1 MKKFVLSAAL
11 LAVFTGGMT
20 AAVNLAEPGVASA
33 CGYEATR
40 SDALAAGMP
49 QVNKGDRGRHV
60 LALQLALR
68 KEGYT
73 FLRGTGYYGDL
84 TLRAVQGFQRGHGI
98 RASGI
103 VGSKTWHAL
112 VGWKPQVVTSRPGPA
127 PAFGI
132 QPGERNQRKLGVLGD
147 MLMRIHPYRMDT
159 IHGSVHKG
167 VYDAS
172 LQKIVRD
179 FQRRAGIRSSGIV
192 GPRTWAA
199 LEEVVSVSGNWG
211 C

>member
-20 AAVNLAEPGVASA
+20 GVVNIAQPGVAMA
-33 CGYEATR
+33 CPSEATR
-40 SDALAAGMP
+40 SDALAARMP
-49 QVNKGDRGRHV
+49 QVNKGDQGRHV
-60 LALQLALR
+60 LALQLRLR
-68 KEGYT
+68 NEGYKY
-73 FLRGTGYYGDL
+73 LQGTGYYGSQ
-84 TLRAVQGFQRGHGI
+84 TLRAVQDFQRRHGI

-112 VGWKPQVVTSRPGPA
+112 VGKLPKLVTTNFMGK

-132 QPGERNQRKLGVLGD
+132 QPGERNQYKVRLLGA
-147 MLMRIHPYRMDT
+147 MLARVYPYYLDETHNGTYR
-159 IHGSVHKG
+159 G

-172 LQKIVRD
+172 MQKAVRD
-179 FQRRAGIRSSGIV
+179 FQRRAGIKASGIV
-192 GPRTWAA
+192 GPKTWAA
-199 LEEVVSVSGNWG
+199 LDEVISVSGNWG